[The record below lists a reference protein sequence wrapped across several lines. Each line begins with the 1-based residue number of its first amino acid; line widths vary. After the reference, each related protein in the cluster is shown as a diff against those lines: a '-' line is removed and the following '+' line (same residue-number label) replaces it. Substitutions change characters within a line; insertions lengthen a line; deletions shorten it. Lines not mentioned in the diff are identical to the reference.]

1 MVTHLGS
8 AKGWA
13 NEPPRAPGCYN
24 TEYFDRGKR
33 NSSYHKV
40 TTNGSTKYGMG
51 NRKILFDSRQ
61 GQDIRQYSTCPD
73 RVRKEILP
81 GGGKLSGRAKASLSS
96 SDTLKNERI
105 YNSAPPWAFMC
116 TETSLHNNGCVKTA
130 RPLPPPAP
138 KGQKNSDIH
147 SEFSTHVGAKYL

>member
-1 MVTHLGS
+1 VQECLHMVTQLGS

-96 SDTLKNERI
+96 SDTLKNEWI

-116 TETSLHNNGCVKTA
+116 IIMDV
-130 RPLPPPAP
+130 
-138 KGQKNSDIH
+138 
-147 SEFSTHVGAKYL
+147 